1 VQRFGISVE
10 VAAMADVSDYPDAV
24 RRILDANVD
33 PGAVTEA
40 EIAAA
45 LSASNAPQVT
55 REVAQGVAENALT
68 VDMIREAVETTG
80 EVPTE
85 AELDS
90 MAAVADKYDMQ
101 DRVEAVS
108 DASKQRFATV
118 EDIRV
123 SVEAERETAQSQGE
137 PVFRE
142 DVNDAIASVEQRKEL
157 VGQSR
162 DQVVESESR
171 RVGAP
176 TRQQF
181 ERAEVQAVAQGEQV
195 SPKEAGVSD
204 RSTPVSVI
212 TSQSGETLGVVGGS
226 RAEDRQGVAE
236 QVGTD
241 RVFETVDELG
251 SAFGL
256 QQSEGR
262 ATVTLDG
269 KPVADL
275 DVGGER

>member
-1 VQRFGISVE
+1 
-10 VAAMADVSDYPDAV
+10 MADVSDYPDAV

-55 REVAQGVAENALT
+55 REVAQGVAQNALT

-85 AELDS
+85 AELES

-108 DASKQRFATV
+108 DASKQRFATF

-142 DVNDAIASVEQRKEL
+142 DVDDAIAGVEQRKEL

-162 DQVVESESR
+162 DQVVDTEAT

-241 RVFETVDELG
+241 RVFESVDDLG

-275 DVGGER
+275 DVGGDR